1 MSAPKL
7 LTSLLFC
14 FSLVGCGASDSEETT
29 NTTNTNTNTN
39 TETGTTTSIPATNP
53 YTPYDGSCPT
63 FVEGENTAF
72 QSAGLNRTIQIRL
85 PADPLGAPVV
95 FGWHWLGGT
104 ATEIITWLG
113 LNTMVDEGAIVI
125 APESSGL
132 TYEWDYMSVSD
143 SVDATLFDDL
153 LWCLWEQYQVDDKR
167 IYATGMSAG
176 GLMTTFLII
185 ARSEQ
190 LAAAVPFSGGL
201 YAHAYQSPAESIPVM
216 LVWGGPSDTY
226 GSFSFD
232 VASQDFSDGLQ
243 ADGHFVV
250 ECEHTGGHT
259 IPNGADDMAWLFF
272 QDHPKSIDAEPWI
285 SALPSEL
292 PSYCALP

>member
-7 LTSLLFC
+7 FVCLFLGISLIACGSDDGNDTTSQ
-14 FSLVGCGASDSEETT
+14 
-29 NTTNTNTNTN
+29 
-39 TETGTTTSIPATNP
+39 TTTSSETGVTTTVPATNP
-53 YTPYDGSCPT
+53 YAPYDGSCPT

-72 QSAGLNRTIQIRL
+72 QSAGLNRTVQIRL
-85 PADPLGAPVV
+85 PVEPVGAPVV
-95 FGWHWLGGT
+95 FGWHWLGGNANQT
-104 ATEIITWLG
+104 ISTLG
-113 LNTMVDEGAIVI
+113 LDGMANEGAIVV

-132 TYEWDYMSVSD
+132 QYEWDYMSVSD

-153 LWCLWEQYQVDDKR
+153 LWCLWEQYQVDDQR

-190 LAAAVPFSGGL
+190 LAAALPFSGGL
-201 YAHAYQSPAESIPVM
+201 YAHAYQSPTENIPVM
-216 LVWGGPSDTY
+216 MVWGGPSDTY
-226 GSFSFD
+226 GTFSFD